1 MKSAT
6 RHGPAVRP
14 ITAAALACAACSP
27 AGAATLVG
35 PATYDANAVLEV
47 SRGGFPY
54 VYAAVSDS
62 GYKSAGALHAGAAV
76 DPVLWFSGP
85 PSAAEATADDA
96 HLRALA
102 RAQGAIFYAE
112 PDAPLVY
119 AEATA
124 TTTRFFSFTSDFAID
139 NLPVLL
145 GGVLGANLTYAELP
159 QQAYAELSY
168 RFEWTDSAG
177 STLATLYAYQARV
190 TWVGS
195 SFVTTRSI
203 GGSADAAAWDSA
215 FVPTTLPGATVG
227 SQQAWTVGLLDEI
240 DTPWV
245 ALAGQTY
252 GFRWT
257 LHTEALMEGYSL
269 AGQFTADFGQTADI
283 GLGRSEAELA
293 ALGITEVLTTP
304 VPEPAR
310 ALLWLAGGALL
321 LAARRSAGARRAMR
335 EVLW

>member
-1 MKSAT
+1 MKHTT
-6 RHGPAVRP
+6 RGRD
-14 ITAAALACAACSP
+14 AARLVAACALVGAAGAP
-27 AGAATLVG
+27 VGAATIVG
-35 PATYDANAVLEV
+35 PATYDTQAVLEV

-54 VYAAVSDS
+54 VYAAVTGS
-62 GYKSAGALHAGAAV
+62 GYKSAGAVNAVAAV
-76 DPVLWFSGP
+76 DPVVWFSGL

-112 PDAPLVY
+112 PDPPLVY

-124 TTTRFFSFTSDFAID
+124 QTTRFFSFSSDFAID

-145 GGVLGANLTYAELP
+145 GGVLGAHLTYAELP
-159 QQAYAELSY
+159 QQAWAEVSY
-168 RFEWTDSAG
+168 RFEWTDASGA
-177 STLATLYAYQARV
+177 TLATLYAYQARV
-190 TWVGS
+190 AWVGS
-195 SFVTTRSI
+195 AFVTTRSS
-203 GGSADAAAWDSA
+203 GGSADAAAWASA
-215 FVPTTLPGATVG
+215 FTPTTLPDSSVG
-227 SQQAWTVGLLDEI
+227 SQQAWSVGLLDEI

-257 LHTEALMEGYSL
+257 LHTEALMEGYSV

-304 VPEPAR
+304 VPEPA
-310 ALLWLAGGALL
+310 AVWMWLAGVAWLMG
-321 LAARRSAGARRAMR
+321 RRR
-335 EVLW
+335 